1 MGITSVR
8 TLLTWR
14 SSSSANAKN
23 ISPQKPFFMY
33 YCPGT
38 GHAPHHIFTEWS
50 DKFKGKFD
58 MGWDEYRNMV
68 FANQKK
74 LGMFEPGA
82 VLSPPDPRC
91 AGVGH
96 VVVTMRRSSTRG

>member
-1 MGITSVR
+1 MAIQFIGD
-8 TLLTWR
+8 
-14 SSSSANAKN
+14 AKN
-23 ISPQKPFFMY
+23 ISPDKPFFLY
-33 YCPGT
+33 FCPGT

-58 MGWDEYRNMV
+58 MGWDEYRKIV

-74 LGMFEPGA
+74 LGMFEPRRRALASG
-82 VLSPPDPRC
+82 SRR

-96 VVVTMRRSSTRG
+96 VVATTRRSSTRG